1 MTEQQRV
8 FKCVST
14 VDGDALYFGA
24 LNLKEAKRQFFET
37 LGYVPKELLVW
48 TEIEQLP
55 DGEEFFA

>member
-1 MTEQQRV
+1 MNEQQRV

-14 VDGDALYFGA
+14 VDDDTIYFGA
-24 LNLKEAKRQFFET
+24 LNLKEAKMQFFDA

-55 DGEEFFA
+55 DGEEFFQ